1 MESVCVTDTI
11 TGTSSFNPYK
21 QPYGVGSPIV
31 TTSDKGAEAQRG
43 QLTCSESH
51 SWLATEL
58 GLELELLVLAVL
70 FVTHTLISL
79 ALACLSSLTLTC
91 SPPGTPGQCHKA
103 FPQAHHAVLCTFP
116 LPDPLFPTQILLV
129 L

>member
-58 GLELELLVLAVL
+58 GLELGVTSPCSAVRNPH
-70 FVTHTLISL
+70 FNQ
-79 ALACLSSLTLTC
+79 
-91 SPPGTPGQCHKA
+91 PGIG
-103 FPQAHHAVLCTFP
+103 LP
-116 LPDPLFPTQILLV
+116 L
-129 L
+129 